1 MRILIIGSGG
11 REHALAWK
19 LDQSPEVEEIHIA
32 PGNGG
37 TSRWKNV
44 NISADNISGLVK
56 YAQDNG
62 IGFVVPGGE
71 TSLVLGITDAC
82 KAAGLPCFG
91 PDTYAAQ
98 LEGSKVF
105 AKEVMREAGVPTA
118 DYSVHSN
125 YDSAVDVVIKRKG
138 PIVVKADGLAAGK
151 GVVVAASAEE
161 AVQALDSMMLQGSL
175 GDSAARQILL
185 EDTLEGEE
193 ISLLAFCDGEKA
205 VPMSSAQDHK
215 RAFDGDTG
223 PNTGG
228 MGAYSPAPLLP
239 DDEARATCDLAI
251 TPILKVLKQKGHPFK
266 GILYAGLMYTKNG
279 PMVLEYN
286 TRFGDPE
293 CQPLLMR
300 LDGDLLK
307 IMLACVEGRL
317 ESVEVK
323 FKPENA
329 VCVVMAAEGYP
340 GVYQK
345 GMAISGL
352 ETAEAVALGKV
363 MVFQAGTAEAEG
375 KIISSG
381 GRVLGVT
388 AVGDDLAEAQKRAYE
403 AVGEIRMQHS
413 FFRRDIAAK
422 GLKRCWACSKPK
434 SK

>member
-1 MRILIIGSGG
+1 MRILIVGSGG

-37 TSRWKNV
+37 TARWKNV
-44 NISADNISGLVK
+44 NISADNISALVQ
-56 YAQDNG
+56 YAKDNG

-71 TSLVLGITDAC
+71 TSLVLGLVDAC

-98 LEGSKVF
+98 LEGSKIF
-105 AKEVMREAGVPTA
+105 AKEIMREAGVPTA

-125 YDSAVDVVIKRKG
+125 YDTAVDVVMKRKG

-151 GVVVAASAEE
+151 GVVVASNAEE
-161 AVQALDSMMLQGSL
+161 AVEALDSMMLQGSL
-175 GDSAARQILL
+175 GDSAARQVLL

-193 ISLLAFCDGEKA
+193 VSLLAFCDGEKA

-215 RAFDGDTG
+215 RAYDGDTG

-239 DDEARATCDLAI
+239 DAQARAACDMVI
-251 TPILKVLKQKGHPFK
+251 TPILQILKKKGHPFK

-286 TRFGDPE
+286 VRFGDPE

-307 IMLACVEGRL
+307 IMQACVDGRL
-317 ESVEVK
+317 ENVEVK

-329 VCVVMAAEGYP
+329 ICIVVAAEGYP
-340 GVYQK
+340 GLYQK
-345 GMAISGL
+345 GMEISGL
-352 ETAEAVALGKV
+352 KNAESVAPGKV
-363 MVFQAGTAEAEG
+363 VVFQAGTSAVNG
-375 KIISSG
+375 KALSCG

-388 AVGDDLAEAQKRAYE
+388 ALGDDLAGAQKRAYE
-403 AVGEIRMQHS
+403 ATGKIRMQHS
-413 FFRRDIAAK
+413 FFRRDIGAK
-422 GLKRCWACSKPK
+422 GLDHCWACSNPGK
-434 SK
+434 